1 MTQATTQGAT
11 SPAAPAG
18 SIDAGE
24 VERFGRLADS
34 WWDPTGPFRPL
45 HKLNPLRLAYIR
57 DRACA
62 HFGRDPKS
70 LTPFTGLRI
79 LDIGCGGGLLSEPM
93 ARLGAQVV
101 GADAAE
107 KNVAIAR
114 HHAAQSGLTVDY
126 IHAAAEDLAAWG
138 ERFDLILNMEVIE
151 HVADTDSFLQACAT
165 LLHPGGAMVVATLNR
180 TLRAYGMAILGAEY
194 VLGWLPKGTH
204 DWNKFLR
211 PSELSRGLRTQG
223 FAVQDLRGA
232 SYNPLDGS
240 WRLSSDL
247 AVNYL
252 AFATK
257 G

>member
-1 MTQATTQGAT
+1 MNQAANPTVPQ
-11 SPAAPAG
+11 AAPPAG

-24 VERFGRLADS
+24 VERFARLAET
-34 WWDPTGPFRPL
+34 WWDPAGPFRPL

-57 DRACA
+57 DQASA

-70 LTPFTGLRI
+70 LTPLAGLRL

-93 ARLGAQVV
+93 ARLGATVV

-114 HHAAQSGLTVDY
+114 LHAAQSGLAVDY
-126 IHAAAEDLAAWG
+126 VHAAAEDLAAWG

-151 HVADTDSFLQACAT
+151 HVADTSSFLQACAT
-165 LLHPGGAMVVATLNR
+165 LLRPGGAMVVATLNR
-180 TLRAYGMAILGAEY
+180 TLRAYAMAILGAEY
-194 VLGWLPKGTH
+194 VLGWLPRGTH

-211 PSELSRGLRTQG
+211 PSELARGLRAQG
-223 FAVQDLRGA
+223 FTVQDLRGA
-232 SYNPLDGS
+232 SYNPIDGS
-240 WRLSSDL
+240 WRLSRDL

-257 G
+257 A